1 MTFSKSDLPYVQ
13 WPLLSFFLILS
24 LSSVAVMLSASYA
37 TQAHRNQ
44 QTAQRQLSEA
54 RSRLAAAQDDR
65 QNMAT
70 YALEYSE
77 LLKRKIIG
85 IDQRL
90 DWIED
95 LEKLHR
101 RNSVL
106 DFKYAISPQQPYM
119 PNPPLDSGNFELKL
133 SPMSLQFDLLHEQQL
148 INFLDLLRG
157 GSKGWFVIDHCALE
171 RNNATAEEDIAPHL
185 KAECGGGWLTL
196 HNRNMK

>member
-1 MTFSKSDLPYVQ
+1 MTFSKSDLPYIQ

-24 LSSVAVMLSASYA
+24 LGSVAIMLSASYT
-37 TQAHRNQ
+37 TQANHNQ

-70 YALEYSE
+70 YALEYNE
-77 LLKRKIIG
+77 LLQRKIIG
-85 IDQRL
+85 NDQRL

-101 RNSVL
+101 QNSVL
-106 DFKYAISPQQPYM
+106 DFKYTISPQQPYL
-119 PNPPLDSGNFELKL
+119 PAPPLDSGSFDLKL

-148 INFLDLLRG
+148 INFLDMLRS
-157 GSKGWFVIDHCALE
+157 SKGWFVIDHCALT
-171 RNNATAEEDIAPHL
+171 RNSTAPDNNLAPHL

-196 HNRNMK
+196 HNRNAK